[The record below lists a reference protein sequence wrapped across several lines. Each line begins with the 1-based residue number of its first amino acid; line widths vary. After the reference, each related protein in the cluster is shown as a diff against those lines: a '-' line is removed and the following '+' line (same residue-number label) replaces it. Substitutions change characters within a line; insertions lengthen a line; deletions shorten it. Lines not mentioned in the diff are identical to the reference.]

1 MNTFNLKNKLKFSR
15 LLLVAVALFSL
26 QSCLDDNDFEGYTW
40 RALGLVKQGPDS
52 SYYIKSDYG
61 DTLLISSDAVSYF
74 KLNDSLRVITDFVL
88 RENTANT
95 DTRYHVGIQA
105 VRKVLF
111 KNPVDRITFP
121 ADSLGTSKISLG
133 QAWFVRD
140 MLNVEFA
147 YLGGGNVVHYI
158 NLAYNGAQLQ
168 ANPDTLDLE
177 LRHNDGK
184 DPFRYETTGF
194 VTFNM
199 KNLQKAERDS
209 VVLRI
214 KSDGIY
220 GSEKI
225 VYRTYKY

>member
-1 MNTFNLKNKLKFSR
+1 MKFSR

-26 QSCLDDNDFEGYTW
+26 QSCLDDEDFEGYTW
-40 RALGLVKQGPDS
+40 RTLGLVKQAPDS

-74 KLNDSLRVITDFVL
+74 KLNDSLRVITDFVV
-88 RENTANT
+88 RENTDNT
-95 DTRYHVGIQA
+95 DTRYHVGLQA

-111 KNPVDRITFP
+111 KNPVDRNTMP
-121 ADSLGTSKISLG
+121 SDSLGTSKISMG
-133 QAWFVRD
+133 QVWFVRD
-140 MLNVEFA
+140 MLNFEFA
-147 YLGGGNVVHYI
+147 YLGGGNVTHYI
-158 NLAYNGAQLQ
+158 NLAYNGNQLQ

-184 DPFRYETTGF
+184 DPIRYETTGF

-199 KNLQKAERDS
+199 KNLQQAERDS
-209 VVLRI
+209 IVLRI

-225 VYRTYKY
+225 IYRTYKY